1 MHISQWLIR
10 KEVDNIPSS
19 SIICFGEVASD
30 MESSNYYY
38 FRNGVLVPNSDIAHN
53 FQLYY

>member
-19 SIICFGEVASD
+19 SIICFGEVPSD

-38 FRNGVLVPNSDIAHN
+38 FRNGMLVPNSDIAHN